1 MLALL
6 FTLLFEARAAVYRCS
21 VEFGERVLLA
31 SVVGKKTSRWNDSAF
46 DGRPNKSLEKWT
58 HFTGPDAG
66 GRYLTRYGTQM
77 AESFEL
83 ELTCQK
89 AKCQASF
96 PDKTRTKTI
105 RVPKLYDTRA
115 PGEGRLELQFTQR
128 TDAGL
133 LVRVFKG
140 PLSSSG
146 EVKFFAAPER
156 VSLDVGVDEEVAF
169 TPTAKARLAVLEAKI
184 DCRQN

>member
-6 FTLLFEARAAVYRCS
+6 LSLLFEAHAAVYRCN

-31 SVVGKKTSRWNDSAF
+31 AVNGEKVTRWNDGVF

-66 GRYLTRYGTQM
+66 GRYLTRYGTQT

-83 ELTCQK
+83 ELTCTK
-89 AKCQASF
+89 ATCQGSF
-96 PDKTRTKTI
+96 RDKARSKTI
-105 RVPKLYDTRA
+105 RVPKLYDTRV
-115 PGEGRLELQFTQR
+115 PGDARMELQFTQR
-128 TDAGL
+128 TDTGL

-146 EVKFFAAPER
+146 EVKFFSAPER
-156 VSLDVGVDEEVAF
+156 VSLDVGVDEEVVF
-169 TPTAKARLAVLEAKI
+169 SPRAKARLAVLEAKI
-184 DCRQN
+184 DCRKN